1 MNHLIVHFRAL
12 VEIAIPKP
20 SSSEARCLLSRNSKT
35 STIFEISVAK
45 RHSLLKN
52 AIKSG
57 KIIPNCFIHAF
68 WKQLERSTF
77 ATLFEARYLESGTTI
92 MYTRQTQLHYCL
104 TSILQ
109 LQHMP
114 LCELLEMIYSQSV
127 TSELHFVMQ
136 VMYAT
141 SINAPAT
148 LSQAIKKIYI
158 FKLRSSGW
166 LSSVAKHFVVK
177 PCVHRVNFI
186 LDVPM
191 TSK

>member
-114 LCELLEMIYSQSV
+114 LMWIIRNYIFSIGHFGIAICHASNV
-127 TSELHFVMQ
+127 CHLHKTHLQHYHRQF
-136 VMYAT
+136 
-141 SINAPAT
+141 
-148 LSQAIKKIYI
+148 KKI
-158 FKLRSSGW
+158 FS
-166 LSSVAKHFVVK
+166 
-177 PCVHRVNFI
+177 N
-186 LDVPM
+186 
-191 TSK
+191 